1 VISELPASQIGQ
13 PKTPLTLLVDRIWE
27 QARLPAPLTPFVGRH
42 ADLATLAELLQ
53 RPNIR
58 LLTVTGAGG
67 VGKTR
72 LAVEAA
78 RLAAEDFP
86 DGVAFVSLGAISDP
100 SLVGMTIAR
109 AVGLRDVGAEPPQA
123 RLARMLA
130 QARLLLVLDNFEQV
144 VAAAPLLS
152 ELLVRCP
159 DLTLLVTSRMRLR
172 LSGEREFPVGPL
184 MLPGPGAWQETH
196 QAEPVDAVRLF
207 VDRAQA
213 VRPSFSLDVTS
224 AGAIADIVRRLD
236 GLPLAIELAAVRMKV
251 LQPDALLDHLEL
263 RLPLLTGGGRDL
275 PARQQTMRDTIG
287 WSYDLLGEREQALFR
302 QVGVFAGG
310 FTLEAAEHLATT
322 LLTDDVSGAL
332 DAILWTDTLLD
343 GITTLIDQSLLAM
356 GTDSRYLMLETVREF
371 AQERLEASGESEQS
385 RRRHAAFFLA
395 FAEAAEPLLQGQ
407 DQAEWLDR
415 LERDLAN
422 LRAAFEWF
430 LVHDHEQAL
439 RLAAA
444 LRPFWRIRGRLGEGA
459 AALERALQSG
469 AGSPAVRAKTLVA
482 LASIRN
488 LQANHEA
495 AVGLAEEARDLYA
508 GIGDRRGV
516 AESLRR
522 IAAHHGEHAMATD
535 PFDVREFA
543 RAEALWQE
551 ELDLRRELHDDN
563 GVAWALQNLGFP
575 VMLKGDSAR
584 AIELF
589 EQALAAHAVS
599 GDHYGMGF
607 AHAKIGRASVLQG
620 DEIKAATHYIE
631 ALNEFRVLK
640 DQWGATSTLEEIAR
654 LALRTGQFERAAR
667 LLAATAA
674 LRDADGVQLSPANH
688 AHHLRV
694 LASART
700 RLGEAAFSVATAEG
714 AVLSIEQATAEAFE
728 ILRDVQTTAGEGD
741 VQLTRRERQV
751 LALLVEGKSD
761 REIGAKLEL
770 SPRTVGVHVSNLL
783 SKLGV
788 ESRTAAVSVA
798 MRQGIV

>member
-1 VISELPASQIGQ
+1 MTDELPASQIGQ
-13 PKTPLTLLVDRIWE
+13 PATPLTVVVDRIWE
-27 QARLPAPLTPFVGRH
+27 QARLPLPLTPFVGRYEE
-42 ADLATLAELLQ
+42 LARLAELLQ

-78 RLAAEDFP
+78 RLAAKVFP
-86 DGVAFVSLGAISDP
+86 DGVAFVNLAAISDP

-123 RLARMLA
+123 RLARVLA
-130 QARLLLVLDNFEQV
+130 RARLLLVLDNFEQV

-159 DLTLLVTSRMRLR
+159 DLTLLVTSRVRLR

-184 MLPGPGAWQETH
+184 MLPGTGAWLEAGR
-196 QAEPVDAVRLF
+196 AEPVDAVRLF

-213 VRPSFSLDVTS
+213 VRPTFSLDVTT
-224 AGAIADIVRRLD
+224 AATIAEIVRRLD

-287 WSYDLLGEREQALFR
+287 WSYDLLGEREQAMFR
-302 QVGVFAGG
+302 QLAVFAGG
-310 FTLEAAEHLATT
+310 FTLAAAEHLTGAV
-322 LLTDDVSGAL
+322 LGDDGSRSPDG
-332 DAILWTDTLLD
+332 ILWTDTMLD
-343 GITTLIDQSLLAM
+343 DMTTLIDQSLLGM
-356 GTDSRYLMLETVREF
+356 GPDSRYVMLETVREF
-371 AQERLEASGESEQS
+371 AQERLEASGESGES
-385 RRRHAAFFLA
+385 RRRHAAFFLEL
-395 FAEAAEPLLQGQ
+395 AESAEPLLQGQ

-430 LVHDHEQAL
+430 MEHDHDQAL

-444 LRPFWRIRGRLGEGA
+444 LRSFWRIRGRLGEGA
-459 AALERALQSG
+459 AVLERALQ
-469 AGSPAVRAKTLVA
+469 AGPATPASRAKALVA

-488 LQANHEA
+488 LQANHEV
-495 AVGLAEEARDLYA
+495 AVRLAEEARTLYA
-508 GIGDRRGV
+508 SIGDRRGV
-516 AESLRR
+516 AEALRR
-522 IAAHHGEHAMATD
+522 IAAHYGEHAMATE
-535 PFDVREFA
+535 PFDAQEFA
-543 RAEALWQE
+543 HAEALWQE
-551 ELDLRRELHDDN
+551 ELDLRRELQDHD
-563 GVAWALQNLGFP
+563 GVAWALQNVGFP
-575 VMLKGDSAR
+575 AMLQGDLDR

-589 EQALAAHAVS
+589 EQALAAHATS

-607 AHAKIGRASVLQG
+607 AHAKIGRASLLKG
-620 DEIKAATHYIE
+620 DEAKAAEHYIE

-640 DQWGATSTLEEIAR
+640 DQWGATSTLEEVGR
-654 LALRTGQFERAAR
+654 FALRTGQFERAAR
-667 LLAATAA
+667 IMAATAA
-674 LRDADGVQLSPANH
+674 LRDADGVLLSPANH

-694 LASART
+694 IASARA
-700 RLGEAAFSVATAEG
+700 RLGEMTFAAASAEG
-714 AVLSIEQATAEAFE
+714 AVMSIEQAAAEAFE
-728 ILRDVQTTAGEGD
+728 TLRGVQATAVEGE

-761 REIGAKLEL
+761 REIGAALEL

-783 SKLGV
+783 SKFGV